1 MTGFLRWQKLAAE
14 FLGTA
19 FLVAIGAGS
28 VPAAAIVSGRGVGE
42 PITFV
47 ELGIVALAFGTI
59 VAVTVYAFGYVSGNH
74 INPAV
79 TVALAVSGKFA
90 WKDVP
95 GYVIAQLAGATV
107 GAIAIIGVL
116 GTQASEAGLGV
127 VSYAD
132 ATPIWQAF
140 TAEFIGTFILVA
152 TVFGVIHRKAAD
164 GFAGLAIGL
173 VVFAVI
179 LPVAPTTGAP
189 LNPARMIGPMII
201 QEFFGEQVPWSQ
213 LPLYLLAQLA
223 AGVTA
228 AIVMAKV
235 TATHAHELHHW
246 WEADDED

>member
-1 MTGFLRWQKLAAE
+1 MA
-14 FLGTA
+14 
-19 FLVAIGAGS
+19 AIGAGS
-28 VPAAAIVSGRGVGE
+28 VPAAAIVSGRGPDD

-47 ELGIVALAFGTI
+47 ELGIVALTFGTI

-95 GYVIAQLAGATV
+95 GYVLAQLAGATV

-116 GTQASEAGLGV
+116 GTQASDAGLGV

-132 ATPIWQAF
+132 TTPIWQAF

-152 TVFGVIHRKAAD
+152 TIFGVIHSKAAA

-179 LPVAPTTGAP
+179 
-189 LNPARMIGPMII
+189 I
-201 QEFFGEQVPWSQ
+201 QQLFGEQAPWGQ
-213 LPLYLLAQLA
+213 LPLYLLANFT
-223 AGVTA
+223 AGITA

-246 WEADDED
+246 WQADDEE